1 MTGLCCGL
9 VKSDARVVG
18 AERRQLWV
26 VFELAIRV
34 AENEALYKH
43 EEIVHSREI
52 IATEERRLKCD

>member
-1 MTGLCCGL
+1 
-9 VKSDARVVG
+9 VVG